1 MNQTRCWSLLK
12 LKSDVWSCQVMPNSS
27 AIAKTYRRGTQL
39 DEVLRKFLRGRSKE
53 YSTEKESSWA
63 FHNQHCQE
71 SFLSGSLAACCNSKP
86 HGHILPQFCVLTK
99 VLRGYPRTEAPT
111 PERHSRSSGLRVVSP
126 WGILISSDI
135 HRFWTHRKPKGRAY
149 SGPTLESDISMFTSA
164 VTHLTSRSPPQ
175 VGNIPFR
182 FFLLLCLFDLVWRFA
197 NAKPEVKPCLFIR
210 YHLEN
215 LHGQFRSCGYSFH
228 LCMVRLLLFQE
239 CLIYD
244 AHGKHC
250 LSFFGASAQ
259 LRADHCGTRIFFW
272 NCCGETD
279 GEISANSGKPPDIF
293 LRPCWGCSHVCECLE
308 EPFRSDDGET
318 LWGAS
323 EDVGKLETSK
333 CSNGNIKNGSNPIVV
348 ITNH

>member
-182 FFLLLCLFDLVWRFA
+182 FFFAVVLVWSCL
-197 NAKPEVKPCLFIR
+197 EVCKCK
-210 YHLEN
+210 
-215 LHGQFRSCGYSFH
+215 
-228 LCMVRLLLFQE
+228 
-239 CLIYD
+239 
-244 AHGKHC
+244 A
-250 LSFFGASAQ
+250 
-259 LRADHCGTRIFFW
+259 W
-272 NCCGETD
+272 GETLSLHFD
-279 GEISANSGKPPDIF
+279 TTWKIFTASLGHADTLSTSAWCGCCFSRSVWFMMHMENIAFHFLVGFCTIEGRPLWNTDIF
-293 LRPCWGCSHVCECLE
+293 LKL
-308 EPFRSDDGET
+308 
-318 LWGAS
+318 LWGNWWRNLYQFRKATWHFSSAMLRLQSRLWVPGRALS
-323 EDVGKLETSK
+323 ERRRWNTVGGQRRCWKAGDFK
-333 CSNGNIKNGSNPIVV
+333 M
-348 ITNH
+348 